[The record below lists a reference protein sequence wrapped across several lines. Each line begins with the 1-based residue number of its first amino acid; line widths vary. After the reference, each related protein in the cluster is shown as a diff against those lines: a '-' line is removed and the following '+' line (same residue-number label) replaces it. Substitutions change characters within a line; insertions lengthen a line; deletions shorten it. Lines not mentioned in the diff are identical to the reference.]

1 MAIDQNDKR
10 GLQRPG
16 TAESDFNEL
25 QYSIEQYLNNEIE
38 TAWIGRVDG
47 CSTEGNGPT
56 GTADVTPMTAQSDA
70 EGQALPMVSVPAL
83 PHTRLQAGKVGIIIN
98 PVPGDRVVCVSCKGD
113 ISTINRGTD
122 SPQRPGSFRTFDQ
135 SDSVI
140 VGTLHTEEPTTYI
153 QLEQDETI
161 YIKAP
166 NKITIETDAE
176 VIIKSA
182 GEVTI
187 DAPKVKITGTLEV
200 GSITSSGGVSIDTS
214 TVSMTGDLNVT
225 GNINAGGHIHGN

>member
-1 MAIDQNDKR
+1 
-10 GLQRPG
+10 
-16 TAESDFNEL
+16 
-25 QYSIEQYLNNEIE
+25 
-38 TAWIGRVDG
+38 
-47 CSTEGNGPT
+47 
-56 GTADVTPMTAQSDA
+56 MTAQSDA

-98 PVPGDRVVCVSCKGD
+98 PVAGDRVVCVSCKGD

-122 SPQRPGSFRTFDQ
+122 SPQRQ

-153 QLEQDETI
+153 QLDQDETI
-161 YIKAP
+161 YMKAP
-166 NKITIETDAE
+166 GKITIETDAE

-200 GSITSSGGVSIDTS
+200 GSITSSGGVSIDTPS
-214 TVSMTGDLNVT
+214 VHMTGNLEVD
-225 GNINAGGHIHGN
+225 GHIHGN

>member
-16 TAESDFNEL
+16 TAESDFNQL
-25 QYSIEQYLNNEIE
+25 QYSIEQYLNNEVE
-38 TAWIGRVDG
+38 TAWVGRIDS
-47 CSTEGNGPT
+47 CDTEGSGPT
-56 GTADVTPMTAQSDA
+56 GSADVTPMTAQSDA

-140 VGTLHTEEPTTYI
+140 VGTLHTKEPTTFI

-166 NKITIETDAE
+166 DKITIETDAE
-176 VIIKSA
+176 IIIKSA
-182 GEVTI
+182 GDVTI
-187 DAPKVKITGTLEV
+187 DAPK
-200 GSITSSGGVSIDTS
+200 
-214 TVSMTGDLNVT
+214 VSMTGDLNVT

>member
-25 QYSIEQYLNNEIE
+25 QYSIEQYLNNEVE
-38 TAWIGRVDG
+38 TAWIGRIDS
-47 CSTEGNGPT
+47 CSTEGSGPT

-98 PVPGDRVVCVSCKGD
+98 PVAGDRVVCVSCKGD

-153 QLEQDETI
+153 QLDQDETI
-161 YIKAP
+161 YRH
-166 NKITIETDAE
+166 
-176 VIIKSA
+176 
-182 GEVTI
+182 
-187 DAPKVKITGTLEV
+187 LER
-200 GSITSSGGVSIDTS
+200 SRLRPTRR
-214 TVSMTGDLNVT
+214 L
-225 GNINAGGHIHGN
+225 

>member
-25 QYSIEQYLNNEIE
+25 QYSIEQYLNNEVE

-140 VGTLHTEEPTTYI
+140 VGTLHTEEPTTY
-153 QLEQDETI
+153 
-161 YIKAP
+161 
-166 NKITIETDAE
+166 
-176 VIIKSA
+176 A
-182 GEVTI
+182 GPVTI

-200 GSITSSGGVSIDTS
+200 GSITSSGSVSIDTPS
-214 TVSMTGDLNVT
+214 VHMTGNLEVD
-225 GNINAGGHIHGN
+225 GHIHGN

>member
-25 QYSIEQYLNNEIE
+25 QYSIEQYMNNEIE
-38 TAWIGRVDG
+38 TAWVGRIDS
-47 CSTEGNGPT
+47 CSTEGSGPT

-122 SPQRPGSFRTFDQ
+122 SPQRPGSFR
-135 SDSVI
+135 
-140 VGTLHTEEPTTYI
+140 
-153 QLEQDETI
+153 
-161 YIKAP
+161 
-166 NKITIETDAE
+166 KIGRAH
-176 VIIKSA
+176 V
-182 GEVTI
+182 
-187 DAPKVKITGTLEV
+187 
-200 GSITSSGGVSIDTS
+200 
-214 TVSMTGDLNVT
+214 
-225 GNINAGGHIHGN
+225 